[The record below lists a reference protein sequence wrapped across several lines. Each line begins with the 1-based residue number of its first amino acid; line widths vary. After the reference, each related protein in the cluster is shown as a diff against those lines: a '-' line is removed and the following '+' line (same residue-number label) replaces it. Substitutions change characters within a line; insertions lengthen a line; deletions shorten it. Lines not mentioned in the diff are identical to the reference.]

1 MIRLTDAQMRD
12 FIRNGFV
19 AIKTGLSREE
29 NQDIWNQTEALF
41 EEDGNPGNNLMAR
54 IPAIRQVLDDPKVD
68 GALSG
73 VLGNNYFIHPHRHC
87 HYRPPHS
94 EGQQIHRDSFTR
106 RRHRT
111 RWLLAMYYPQDTTV
125 EMGPTGVLPGTHY
138 FNWLVGPIGLNM
150 RLDTTEGEVPVV
162 VEAGTILMVHYD
174 LWHRGMG
181 NTTDKKRYMM
191 KFMFARMEEPREPS
205 WDSQD
210 SDWLVEDDSGLNGVW
225 SHMWR
230 WYTGA
235 SNNGASSANGNGA
248 GSIAELIANL
258 KVDDEATCLA
268 SAYQLGSLGEA
279 AVPALIDT
287 LQHENEAVRRNASY
301 ALSDIG
307 AAAVPALLDASRD
320 DNVDTRIMAVETLA
334 DLGFLGDEVMPY
346 LRVALEDE
354 SIEVRRHT
362 VDALGICMQHS
373 DNGVPALA
381 EALGDE
387 DEFMRRGAA
396 LALCRI
402 GAQAEEATPALAQ
415 ALNDENRYVRGKAVH
430 ALRRI
435 GTPEAQDALVHFLL
449 TSQWCYST
457 TKDSLY

>member
-12 FIRNGFV
+12 FIRNGYV
-19 AIKTGLSREE
+19 AVKTGHPREFH
-29 NQDIWNQTEALF
+29 QDIWNQTEALF

-54 IPAIRQVLDDPKVD
+54 IPAIRQILDDPAVD
-68 GALSG
+68 GALAG

-162 VEAGTILMVHYD
+162 VEAGTVLMVHYD

-181 NTTDKKRYMM
+181 NTTDKKRFMM
-191 KFMFARMEEPREPS
+191 KFMFARIEEPQAPS

-210 SDWLVEDDSGLNGVW
+210 SEWVAGDDSNLNGLW

-230 WYTGA
+230 WYAGA
-235 SNNGASSANGNGA
+235 ANNGAPSANGNG
-248 GSIAELIANL
+248 SIPELIANI

-268 SAYQLGSLGEA
+268 SAYTLGSMGEA

-301 ALSDIG
+301 ALSTIG

-320 DNVDTRIMAVETLA
+320 DKEGTRSMAIETLA

-346 LRVALEDE
+346 FRVALEDE
-354 SIEVRRHT
+354 SIEVRRHV
-362 VDALGICMQHS
+362 VDALGISLQNS
-373 DNGVPALA
+373 ANGVPALIG
-381 EALGDE
+381 ALADE

-396 LALCRI
+396 LALSRI
-402 GAQAEEATPALAQ
+402 GAQAAEATPALAH

-430 ALRRI
+430 ALQRI
-435 GTPEAQDALVHFLL
+435 GSPEANEALIHFLL
-449 TSQWCYST
+449 TSQYCYST
-457 TKDSLY
+457 NKDSLY

>member
-1 MIRLTDAQMRD
+1 MVRLTDEQMRD
-12 FIRNGFV
+12 FIRNGYV

-150 RLDTTEGEVPVV
+150 RIDSTEGEVPVT

-191 KFMFARMEEPREPS
+191 KFMFARMEEPQEPS
-205 WDSQD
+205 WDSQGG
-210 SDWLVEDDSGLNGVW
+210 DWVAEDDNGLNGAW

-230 WYTGA
+230 WYSGQ
-235 SNNGASSANGNGA
+235 SNNGALSANGNG
-248 GSIAELIANL
+248 SIPELIANI

-268 SAYQLGSLGEA
+268 SAYALGSIGESA
-279 AVPALIDT
+279 IPALIDT
-287 LQHENEAVRRNASY
+287 FQHENEAVRRNASY
-301 ALSDIG
+301 ALSSIG
-307 AAAVPALLDASRD
+307 AAAVPALLDACKNDSEGAR
-320 DNVDTRIMAVETLA
+320 TMAVETLA
-334 DLGFLGDEVMPY
+334 DLGFLGDEIMPT
-346 LRVALEDE
+346 LQAALNDE
-354 SIEVRRHT
+354 SIEVRRHA
-362 VDALGICMQHS
+362 VDALGICLQNS
-373 DNGVPALA
+373 ANGVPALID
-381 EALGDE
+381 ALGDE

-396 LALCRI
+396 LALSRI
-402 GAQAEEATPALAQ
+402 GEKAQEATPALAH

-430 ALRRI
+430 ALQRI
-435 GTPEAQDALVHFLL
+435 GTSEANEALIHFLL
-449 TSQWCYST
+449 TSQYCYST

>member
-1 MIRLTDAQMRD
+1 MIRLTDEQMRD
-12 FIRNGFV
+12 FIRNGYV
-19 AIKTGLSREE
+19 AVKTGHSREFH
-29 NQDIWNQTEALF
+29 QDIWNQTEALF
-41 EEDGNPGNNLMAR
+41 EEHGNPGNNLMAR
-54 IPAIRQVLDDPKVD
+54 IPAIRQILDDPAVD
-68 GALSG
+68 GALAG
-73 VLGNNYFIHPHRHC
+73 VLGNNYFVHPHRHC

-138 FNWLVGPIGLNM
+138 YNWLVGPIGLNM

-162 VEAGTILMVHYD
+162 VEAGTVLMVHYD

-181 NTTDKKRYMM
+181 NSTDKKRYMM
-191 KFMFARMEEPREPS
+191 KFMFARVEEPQEPS
-205 WDSQD
+205 WDSHD
-210 SDWLVEDDSGLNGVW
+210 SAWPDDDDSRLSGAW

-235 SNNGASSANGNGA
+235 ANNGAPSANGNG
-248 GSIAELIANL
+248 SISELIANI
-258 KVDDEATCLA
+258 KVDDETTCLA

-279 AVPALIDT
+279 AIPALIDT

-301 ALSDIG
+301 ALSSIG
-307 AAAVPALLDASRD
+307 AAAVPALLDATKDENEGARC
-320 DNVDTRIMAVETLA
+320 MAVETLA
-334 DLGFLGDEVMPY
+334 DLGFLGNEVMPY

-354 SIEVRRHT
+354 SIEVRRHV
-362 VDALGICMQHS
+362 VDALGICLQHT
-373 DNGVPALA
+373 DNGVPALI

-396 LALCRI
+396 LALSRI
-402 GAQAEEATPALAQ
+402 GEKSEEAVPALTH

-430 ALRRI
+430 ALQRI
-435 GTPEAQDALVHFLL
+435 GTPAAQNALVHFLL

-457 TKDSLY
+457 NKDSLY